1 MTLQDI
7 LNLINAE
14 IVANGNQ
21 EITADVLR
29 PILEA
34 MIQQPNDLI
43 GDLGDL
49 QTSDISNIVNAINS
63 ILSQNVKNK
72 TALRFVSLVGVDT
85 TQDEITFMQQAIT
98 AQAPFSCGVGEQMVF
113 FTQVLLGGSST
124 ELQLQTRYYRL
135 LSGDT
140 LVTGFPNDLQYIMP
154 DGDSLVE
161 VVDTTDT
168 DLVIDLGNIASSTV
182 WDAFNGAA
190 GEPFQMNN
198 DMFVIAQSGGED
210 KVWKWVGGVGTFGNS
225 ATLAT
230 SADFVDL
237 TAQPAIVSGDLPPK
251 QIAVDTYT
259 LADSDLYRQ
268 LYFTEENTQLTI
280 PDAYTSTNAS
290 YYFRVFFAGS
300 GSHSIVDSEATVT
313 YNFEQGD
320 YVLCEKKYGLN
331 GWIVKKVG
339 GGSGI
344 QQYFVEITEGGKTGY
359 AHKYR
364 ADNPD
369 NYGDIGDQAIDLSFS
384 TTASSTRGARGQY
397 STVSGGWN
405 NTASGNYSTVSGGD
419 VNTAS
424 GNYSTVSGGDVNTA
438 SSINSTVSGGN
449 SNIASGNQSAVS
461 GGSNNTASGNNS
473 TVSGG
478 QGNTASS
485 VYSTVSGGQ
494 GNTANSYASWFGG
507 RYSTVFTGQS
517 GTNWVPT
524 DILFNIGNGTS
535 SVLRSNALSLFK
547 NGRLELPSYGN
558 GTFTGTATKLLAVDA
573 DGKVIEEDM
582 PTQPLETIRAWI
594 SPYDEDL
601 EVEQYPGFVVTP
613 AMTMVRAWVVCTEV
627 PTGDDIEI
635 DMINQTDSNT
645 TLASFTIPANTNKSN
660 VVTTFLDTVSEGDVI
675 IFDCT
680 QIGSSNAGAGLQLYL
695 EIIKS

>member
-49 QTSDISNIVNAINS
+49 QTSDVSNIVNAINS

-85 TQDEITFMQQAIT
+85 SQDEIAFMQQAIT
-98 AQAPFSCGVGEQMVF
+98 AQAPFTCNVGEQMVF
-113 FTQVLLGGSST
+113 YTQVLLGGSST

-161 VVDTTDT
+161 VVDTSDT
-168 DLVIDLGNIASSTV
+168 DLVVDLGDIASSTV

-190 GEPFQMNN
+190 GEPFDMNN

-237 TAQPAIVSGDLPPK
+237 TAQPSIVSGDLPPK
-251 QIAVDTYT
+251 QITVDTYT

-268 LYFTEENTQLTI
+268 LYFTEENTALTI

-339 GGSGI
+339 G
-344 QQYFVEITEGGKTGY
+344 TE
-359 AHKYR
+359 
-364 ADNPD
+364 
-369 NYGDIGDQAIDLSFS
+369 
-384 TTASSTRGARGQY
+384 
-397 STVSGGWN
+397 
-405 NTASGNYSTVSGGD
+405 
-419 VNTAS
+419 
-424 GNYSTVSGGDVNTA
+424 
-438 SSINSTVSGGN
+438 
-449 SNIASGNQSAVS
+449 
-461 GGSNNTASGNNS
+461 
-473 TVSGG
+473 
-478 QGNTASS
+478 
-485 VYSTVSGGQ
+485 
-494 GNTANSYASWFGG
+494 
-507 RYSTVFTGQS
+507 
-517 GTNWVPT
+517 
-524 DILFNIGNGTS
+524 
-535 SVLRSNALSLFK
+535 
-547 NGRLELPSYGN
+547 
-558 GTFTGTATKLLAVDA
+558 
-573 DGKVIEEDM
+573 
-582 PTQPLETIRAWI
+582 LETIRAWI

-601 EVEQYPGFVVTP
+601 AVEQYPGFVVTP
-613 AMTMVRAWVVCTEV
+613 EMTMVRAWVVCTEP

-635 DMINQTDSNT
+635 DMVNRTDSNT
-645 TLASFTIPANTNKSN
+645 TLASFTISANTNKSN

-680 QIGSSNAGAGLQLYL
+680 QIGSSNAGGGLQLYL

>member
-49 QTSDISNIVNAINS
+49 QTADVSNIVNAINS

-85 TQDEITFMQQAIT
+85 SQDEITFMQQAIT
-98 AQAPFSCGVGEQMVF
+98 AQAPFSCDVGEQMVF
-113 FTQVLLGGSST
+113 YTQVLLGGSST

-154 DGDSLVE
+154 DGNSLVE
-161 VVDTTDT
+161 VVDTSDT

-190 GEPFQMNN
+190 GEPFDMNN
-198 DMFVIAQSGGED
+198 DMFVIAQAGGED

-237 TAQPAIVSGDLPPK
+237 TAQPSIVSGDLPPK
-251 QIAVDTYT
+251 QITVDTYT
-259 LADSDLYRQ
+259 LAFSDLYRQ
-268 LYFTEENTQLTI
+268 LYFTEENTALTI
-280 PDAYTSTNAS
+280 HDAYTTPNAS

-300 GSHSIVDSEATVT
+300 GSHSIIDSEATVT

-339 GGSGI
+339 GTGGGGI
-344 QQYFVEITEGGKTGY
+344 EQYFVEITESGNTGY
-359 AHKYR
+359 GTKYR
-364 ADNPD
+364 KDNPD
-369 NYGDIGDQAIDLSFS
+369 NYGDIGDSAIDLGFS
-384 TTASSTRGARGQY
+384 TSASSTRGARGQY
-397 STVSGGWN
+397 SVVSGGFDNTASDIVSTVSGGFDNTASGILSTVSGGESNTASSDSSTVSGGYN
-405 NTASGNYSTVSGGD
+405 NTASGGFSTVSGG
-419 VNTAS
+419 
-424 GNYSTVSGGDVNTA
+424 
-438 SSINSTVSGGN
+438 
-449 SNIASGNQSAVS
+449 SN
-461 GGSNNTASGNNS
+461 
-473 TVSGG
+473 
-478 QGNTASS
+478 
-485 VYSTVSGGQ
+485 
-494 GNTANSYASWFGG
+494 NTANSYASWFGG
-507 RYSTVFTGQS
+507 HYSTLFIGQS
-517 GTNWVPT
+517 ADSWVPT
-524 DILFNIGNGTS
+524 DILFNIGNGTDNFS
-535 SVLRSNALSLFK
+535 RSNALSLFK

-573 DGKVIEEDM
+573 DGKVIEEDL
-582 PTQPLETIRAWI
+582 PTPGAGLETIRAWI

-613 AMTMVRAWVVCTEV
+613 AMTMVRAWVVCTEP

-635 DMINQTDSNT
+635 DMVNQTDSNT
-645 TLASFTIPANTNKSN
+645 TIASFTISANTNKSN

-680 QIGSSNAGAGLQLYL
+680 QIGSSNAGGGLQLYL